1 MYVDQRAVM
10 RADLNYE
17 GHDHKKAAK
26 RMYTVNNLMIYLA
39 KNAKDFAVEE
49 MCRDIIPAILKPRAQ
64 VEYVKLGDE
73 ELTEQRDVISLIQT
87 ISRGIEFKIEVGNAR
102 KRTPKSKIN
111 HDSLSESDGGRNDDG
126 HGDGGNGRRGHCKKN
141 ICRIPGNNHA

>member
-1 MYVDQRAVM
+1 M
-10 RADLNYE
+10 
-17 GHDHKKAAK
+17 GH
-26 RMYTVNNLMIYLA
+26 N
-39 KNAKDFAVEE
+39 
-49 MCRDIIPAILKPRAQ
+49 IISAMSKPCAR
-64 VEYVKLGDE
+64 VEYVKLGGKD
-73 ELTEQRDVISLIQT
+73 LTEQRDVITLIQT